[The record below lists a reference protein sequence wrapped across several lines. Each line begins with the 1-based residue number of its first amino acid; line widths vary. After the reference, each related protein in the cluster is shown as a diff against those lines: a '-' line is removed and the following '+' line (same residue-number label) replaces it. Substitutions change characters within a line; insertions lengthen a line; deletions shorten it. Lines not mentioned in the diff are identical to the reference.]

1 MTLML
6 ALQTWKMVAILLAA
20 VSALALLVIVIGPT
34 RAVRR
39 EPPLDDDIESR
50 ILLGED
56 AAQIEEE
63 LEEEEEQQEEQEGAG
78 ADAPSPG
85 PGVPGPAA

>member
-1 MTLML
+1 MTPML
-6 ALQTWKMVAILLAA
+6 ALQTWKIVAILLAGL
-20 VSALALLVIVIGPT
+20 SALTLLIIVIGPT
-34 RAVRR
+34 RTVRQ
-39 EPPLDDDIESR
+39 EPPLDDDVESR

-63 LEEEEEQQEEQEGAG
+63 LEEEEQEDTEE
-78 ADAPSPG
+78 PSQG

>member
-6 ALQTWKMVAILLAA
+6 ALQTWKLIAILLVVA
-20 VSALALLVIVIGPT
+20 SALALLVIVIVPT

-39 EPPLDDDIESR
+39 ERPLDDDIESR

-63 LEEEEEQQEEQEGAG
+63 LEEEEGEQDGDG
-78 ADAPSPG
+78 ADAPSSG

>member
-1 MTLML
+1 ML
-6 ALQTWKMVAILLAA
+6 ALQTWKTVAILLAA
-20 VSALALLVIVIGPT
+20 LSFLTLLLIVIGPT

-39 EPPLDDDIESR
+39 EPPLDDDVESR

-63 LEEEEEQQEEQEGAG
+63 IEEEEQHETEE
-78 ADAPSPG
+78 PSQG
-85 PGVPGPAA
+85 PGVSGPAA

>member
-1 MTLML
+1 ML
-6 ALQTWKMVAILLAA
+6 ALQTWITVAIILAA
-20 VSALALLVIVIGPT
+20 VSALTLLIIVIGPT
-34 RAVRR
+34 RTVRQ
-39 EPPLDDDIESR
+39 EPPLDDDVESR

-63 LEEEEEQQEEQEGAG
+63 LEDEEEQENGEATPHE
-78 ADAPSPG
+78 